1 MLILTRRI
9 GESIRIGDS
18 VRLTV
23 RAKLRGHIA
32 LTLSTPAHLRVTDDA
47 DVVLLP
53 ERQDHGGRRY
63 RASLLLG
70 DSLRIGEHVTV
81 WIGGG
86 RTSAAVTQARRR
98 QVRIGIDAPRGVA
111 IRREETLREARAH
124 SGAAGSRDRRMASAN
139 GSDAPKAMAD
149 TMPAARSAPR

>member
-1 MLILTRRI
+1 VLVLTRRI

-23 RAKLRGHIA
+23 RAKLRGHIT
-32 LTLSTPAHLRVTDDA
+32 LTLATAAHLRVTDDA

-53 ERQDHGGRRY
+53 ERQARGGRRY

-81 WIGGG
+81 WVG
-86 RTSAAVTQARRR
+86 SAPEPGPMSQTRGR

-111 IRREETLREARAH
+111 IHREEMLRDALPRRRANDKH
-124 SGAAGSRDRRMASAN
+124 RSRE
-139 GSDAPKAMAD
+139 
-149 TMPAARSAPR
+149 

>member
-1 MLILTRRI
+1 MLVLTRRI
-9 GESIRIGDS
+9 GESIRIGEN

-23 RAKLRGHIA
+23 LAKLRGHVT
-32 LTLSTPAHLRVTDDA
+32 LTLATAAHLRVTDDA

-53 ERQDHGGRRY
+53 ERHGRGGRHY

-81 WIGGG
+81 WIGSDPEPGS
-86 RTSAAVTQARRR
+86 TAQARGR

-111 IRREETLREARAH
+111 IHREETLRDALP
-124 SGAAGSRDRRMASAN
+124 RRRAN
-139 GSDAPKAMAD
+139 GRHRPGE
-149 TMPAARSAPR
+149 